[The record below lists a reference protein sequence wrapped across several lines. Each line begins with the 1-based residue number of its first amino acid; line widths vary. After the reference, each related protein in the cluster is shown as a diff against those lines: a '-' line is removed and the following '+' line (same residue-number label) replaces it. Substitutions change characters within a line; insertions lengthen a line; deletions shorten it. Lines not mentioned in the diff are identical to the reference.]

1 VTPASDGRFQKQFE
15 ANPGDRYGHRVIVRE
30 LERGK
35 LGQRRVLVRC
45 ELCGGEQDTRFEVL
59 RGGASACLG
68 CANRGL
74 QTMEERFWAYTFPEP
89 NSGCW
94 LWTGRL
100 DVFGYGVFQHGS
112 KRLRATHVALKLSG
126 VERPRG
132 KVVCHRCDNP
142 CCVWP
147 GHLYVGTMLDN
158 MRDRTVRGRDGG
170 PLRRG
175 EGNGRAVL
183 TWELVREIRAKWTLN
198 VPGQKPVHT
207 KRSLSREYGVSDN
220 QIGYILSGRQWRE

>member
-1 VTPASDGRFQKQFE
+1 VSASDGRFQKQFE

-30 LERGK
+30 LERDVRGA
-35 LGQRRVLVRC
+35 RRVLVRC
-45 ELCGGEQDTRFEVL
+45 DLCGEEQVTRFHVV
-59 RGGASACLG
+59 RGGADACLA
-68 CANRGL
+68 CANHGF
-74 QTMEERFWAYTFPEP
+74 QTLEERFWSKTFPEP
-89 NSGCW
+89 NTGCW
-94 LWTGRL
+94 LWTSQT
-100 DVFGYGVFQHGS
+100 DVFGYGIFYNNGRPH
-112 KRLRATHVALKLSG
+112 KATHVALKLSG

-158 MRDRTVRGRDGG
+158 MRDRDRRGRGGG

-207 KRSLSREYGVSDN
+207 KLGLSREYGVSDM
-220 QIGYILSGRQWRE
+220 QIGQIVSGRQWRE